1 MELGNIADTKRFN
14 EGEDTLMNSVKFK
27 IGDKVIEEQASG
39 LGSKGIGTIISI
51 SKKRGDIT
59 VDFGNYIKKYNSD
72 GWEKGKSYD
81 HDLCYIQ
88 LR

>member
-1 MELGNIADTKRFN
+1 MSG
-14 EGEDTLMNSVKFK
+14 VKFK

-39 LGSKGIGTIISI
+39 LGSKRIGIVISI

-59 VDFGNYIKKYNSD
+59 VDFGNYTKKYNSD

-81 HDLCYIQ
+81 HDPCYIR
-88 LR
+88 LADI